1 MNTAKT
7 LDFLCNTV
15 YIYNA
20 KKENTMK
27 YFYMLLISA
36 MFSLAGCTTMLPAE
50 DIKIYEV
57 CQEEIAILKNPRIP
71 KNSKEKYEAA
81 VSLSKKV
88 DFSYTRTV
96 KFLSSIFLDSD
107 ARVNHLS
114 ESSMIIIMYYPYK
127 DNFISFEFHRYNDQI
142 LKTVVKYK

>member
-1 MNTAKT
+1 
-7 LDFLCNTV
+7 
-15 YIYNA
+15 
-20 KKENTMK
+20 MK